1 MFGVGLIKTWEHR
14 NRLITLI
21 SAHVYEC
28 FQINMTDIVVVLNT
42 CIQTLPADVSYTYE
56 CLQSENTKLAG
67 YYHMKLQFTCNLI
80 CFIYERMN
88 ENKTLKHI
96 KH

>member
-1 MFGVGLIKTWEHR
+1 
-14 NRLITLI
+14 
-21 SAHVYEC
+21 
-28 FQINMTDIVVVLNT
+28 MTDIVVVLNT

-56 CLQSENTKLAG
+56 WLQSENTKLAG

-88 ENKTLKHI
+88 DMVHHNINKILELLMQETLPAYYVVHEYLYS
-96 KH
+96 